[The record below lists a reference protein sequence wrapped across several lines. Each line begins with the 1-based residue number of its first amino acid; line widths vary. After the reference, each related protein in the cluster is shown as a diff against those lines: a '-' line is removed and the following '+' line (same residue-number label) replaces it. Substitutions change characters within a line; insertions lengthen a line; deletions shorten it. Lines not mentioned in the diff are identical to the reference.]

1 MNRVNQA
8 RTPSKVVL
16 ALSVVAA
23 VAACSG
29 GGSSTTGS
37 LGTAGAFLV
46 LQTDP
51 SANGRLYL
59 NDPIQIDFNHPVNL
73 DSANLNTVSFQV
85 FDQLG
90 NVLSEQVAGDFA
102 LARSP
107 GDATTGRRL
116 QFVPRFPTNN
126 TFDNGGFRP
135 GRSYLVQL
143 VGGERLNGTALRD
156 TGGKALAQPISV
168 QFSTAE
174 GTAPSQLFRNSAAGG
189 PARVSLD
196 LSPTPDTTG
205 VVLNKLGQPDV
216 EVRLN
221 FDQPLNPSATNVPV
235 ALDTNPLVRNV
246 NARGRVFLEYDDPIL
261 GANTW
266 IPADVELES
275 NRLDGATLVLRPV
288 GVLPNN
294 ATVRVIVES
303 SLEDISGES
312 NVSNA
317 AYNRVFGSFQTRRAY
332 EEQFDSVIESF
343 LDSSSLDL
351 SAAFGEPVADVG
363 AGFIKAGFAF
373 EGSATNLEFEPSAQ
387 TVLLN
392 TNFTQV
398 TPKAGVP
405 YNVSGGVFNFKS
417 VKIPQGVTV
426 QGQGTNPMVW
436 LVSGNFEV
444 AGTLSVRGGDGTRAN
459 TIASANFPKA
469 GGYGACGGGDGG
481 AGSPSTS
488 LRDEVGGTGNGPLQR
503 PLGGGTGGR
512 LACAAGCGRGSG
524 GGGGS
529 LATQGDPNYRTKT
542 IAANPPATSQ
552 PTFVQQ
558 TGSGGQGCTGNAG
571 TASRQL
577 SGGSPGAAVFIDS
590 RDDNN
595 FWGSAI
601 NFRLG
606 LRIAGELSVPIGGGG
621 GGGGGDLSY
630 NTSCTTSDVNFANDS
645 SGGGGGGGGG
655 VLIVKALGDIIVRES
670 GRITADGG
678 SGGGGEQANTGW
690 KGGGGGAGAGGM
702 VVLMSATRIE
712 INTHGGNSTV
722 APFGRIDTYAQK
734 DYDFAISADGG
745 VCTTGTTLAPI
756 VVGKYP
762 ANRGQETIT
771 AATYDS
777 MPLGALGGMGIVQLM
792 APPGTNADGTNTV
805 LDDNIRVLRQGIE
818 LSGALKQ
825 QMLAWRG
832 FPNAQGTLVDDN
844 GTPTNIGDN
853 EGDIRPAPMLMPVP
867 FSATSRIRSKW
878 LDTGASDRIRQNFDN
893 GDTRTIVDPTGTPGS
908 LYGPIYQFAGIDST
922 TGYAS
927 YASAGGESVK
937 INYPL
942 VVPATSILSSD
953 TNATFLDK
961 PSYRVQLS
969 TAALGGTVDL
979 YSQYEAE
986 VLDAVGSVVGS
997 FRILSH
1003 TDRVLQLSPESGAFP
1018 ATARDVQVRAKF
1030 FQVITSG
1037 QEGLGSTY
1045 PGSVGGQRVPNSN
1058 VRIGFAFHQDP
1069 ANSAATRYP
1078 AAAGTYVYN
1087 LEDPLVQ
1094 EAVRQ
1099 LGASYVQFDILFD
1112 CNFRST
1118 PGDTPPALGPSSP
1131 RPELHFLRLP
1141 FRF

>member
-8 RTPSKVVL
+8 RTLSLAVL
-16 ALSVVAA
+16 AALS
-23 VAACSG
+23 ACSG
-29 GGSSTTGS
+29 SGNSTTGS
-37 LGTAGAFLV
+37 IGTGGAFIV

-51 SANGRLYL
+51 AANGRLYL
-59 NDPIQIDFNHPVNL
+59 NDPVQVDFSNQVDLN
-73 DSANLNTVSFQV
+73 SANLNTVSFQV

-102 LARSP
+102 IARSP
-107 GDATTGRRL
+107 GDASTGRRL

-135 GRSYLVQL
+135 GRTYLVQL
-143 VGGERLNGTALRD
+143 VGGNRLNGTALRD
-156 TGGKALAQPISV
+156 VSGRALAQPISV

-174 GTAPSQLFRNSAAGG
+174 GSSPSQLFRNSAAGG
-189 PARVSLD
+189 PARVGLEV
-196 LSPTPDTTG
+196 SPNADATGGTG
-205 VVLNKLGQPDV
+205 VVLNKLGQPQV
-216 EVRLN
+216 EIRLL

-235 ALDTNPLVRNV
+235 NLDTNPLVRNV

-275 NRLDGATLVLRPV
+275 NRLDGSTLVLRPV

-317 AYNRVFGSFQTRRAY
+317 AYERIFGSFQTKRSY
-332 EEQFDSVIESF
+332 EQQFDGVVEDF
-343 LDSSSLDL
+343 LDSSNLDL
-351 SAAFGEPVADVG
+351 AAAFGEPVAEVG
-363 AGFIKAGFAF
+363 PGYIKAGFAF
-373 EGSATNLEFEPSAQ
+373 EGTPTNLEFEPATQS
-387 TVLLN
+387 VVLN

-405 YNVSGGVFNFKS
+405 YNVSGGVFNFKN

-426 QGQGTNPMVW
+426 RGQGTNPMVW
-436 LVSGNFEV
+436 LVSGTFEV
-444 AGTLSVRGGDGTRAN
+444 AGDLSVRGGDGTRAN
-459 TIASANFPKA
+459 TIASANTPKA

-481 AGSPSTS
+481 AGSPSTT
-488 LRDEVGGTGNGPLQR
+488 LRDEVGGTGNGPLQKA
-503 PLGGGTGGR
+503 LGGGTGGR
-512 LACAAGCGRGSG
+512 LSCAAGCGRGSG
-524 GGGGS
+524 GGGGA
-529 LATQGDPNYRTKT
+529 LATQGDPNYRTKSVE
-542 IAANPPATSQ
+542 ANPPATSQ

-558 TGSGGQGCTGNAG
+558 TGTGGQGCTGNAG
-571 TASRQL
+571 SSSRQL
-577 SGGSPGAAVFIDS
+577 SGGTSGAAVFVDS

-601 NFRLG
+601 NFRVG
-606 LRIAGELSVPIGGGG
+606 LRIAGELSVPLGGGG

-630 NTSCTTSDVNFANDS
+630 NSTCTTNDVNFANDS

-670 GRITADGG
+670 GHITADGG
-678 SGGGGEQANTGW
+678 SGGGGEQSNTGW

-722 APFGRIDTYAQK
+722 APFSRIDTYAQK

-745 VCTTGTTLAPI
+745 VCTTGTVLAPI
-756 VVGKYP
+756 VIGKYP
-762 ANRGQETIT
+762 ASRGQETVA

-792 APPGTNADGTNTV
+792 APPGTNADLTNTV
-805 LDDNIRVLRQGIE
+805 LDDNIRVLRQGVE
-818 LSGALKQ
+818 VTGALKQ

-832 FPNAQGTLVDDN
+832 FPNAVGTLVDDN

-853 EGDIRPAPMLMPVP
+853 EGDIRPAPVLMPVP
-867 FSATSRIRSKW
+867 FASTSRVRSKW
-878 LDTGASDRIRQNFDN
+878 IDTGATNRNRLAFDN
-893 GDTRTIVDPTGTPGS
+893 GDPRSIVDPTGTPGS
-908 LYGPIYQFAGIDST
+908 VYGPIYQFAGVDATS
-922 TGYAS
+922 GFAS
-927 YASAGGESVK
+927 YSSVGGESVK
-937 INYPL
+937 VDYPL
-942 VVPATSILSSD
+942 VVAATPILNADANALFQDQPA
-953 TNATFLDK
+953 
-961 PSYRVQLS
+961 YRIQLAS
-969 TAALGGTVDL
+969 AVLGGVVDL

-986 VLDAVGSVVGS
+986 LLDSVGSVVGS

-1003 TDRVLQLSPESGAFP
+1003 TDRVLQLSPESGALP
-1018 ATARDVQVRAKF
+1018 ASARELRVRAKF
-1030 FQVITSG
+1030 FKVVTAGI
-1037 QEGLGSTY
+1037 EGLGSTY

-1069 ANSAATRYP
+1069 ANAAATRYP
-1078 AAAGTYVYN
+1078 AADGTYVYD
-1087 LEDPLVQ
+1087 LSDPAVQ
-1094 EAVRQ
+1094 EAVRL
-1099 LGASYVQFDILFD
+1099 LGASFVQFDVLFD
-1112 CNFRST
+1112 CNFKSV
-1118 PGDTPPALGPSSP
+1118 PADAPPALSPSSP